1 MEVMP
6 PDSVI
11 TISSGEYSTA
21 GATVLARVT
30 ADEYDPVTL
39 DLLFDQ
45 AIDQAEAALLK
56 AVACDNIGLD
66 LRIWSREGRPSLNLS
81 PKTLERLASLSSSF
95 NFHPRVISDDGREID
110 QINAFGLLGLQRRP
124 ELIVMLRGR
133 PDGNGKFVN
142 LSRVESHWYSP
153 AGLQARIAEALA
165 AGVSNVPGEVN
176 RWEVYVDIDLHSDR
190 GIWPGFFL
198 PAPLIKALASYNAS
212 LDFDPYIYP
221 SV

>member
-11 TISSGEYSTA
+11 TISSGAYSTA

-30 ADEYDPVTL
+30 TDEYDPETL
-39 DLLFDQ
+39 ELLLDQ

-56 AVACDNIGLD
+56 AIACDNIGLD
-66 LRIWSREGRPSLNLS
+66 LRIWSGEGRPGLYLS
-81 PKTLERLASLSSSF
+81 AKTLERLASLSSSF
-95 NFHPRVISDDGREID
+95 NFHPRVISDDGREVD
-110 QINAFGLLGLQRRP
+110 QANAFSLIGLQRRP

-133 PDGNGKFVN
+133 PDENGKFES

-153 AGLQARIAEALA
+153 VGLQARIAEALA

-176 RWEVYVDIDLHSDR
+176 RWEVYVDIDLRSER

-198 PAPLIKALASYNAS
+198 PAPLIKALASYNAA

-221 SV
+221 PD